1 MAIAPET
8 TLTETFRGSLR
19 IQHLS
24 LARPMISFP
33 FLSPKTLLCLEEGGY
48 VWFELFIFRVTKQS
62 SGLLGGFTGELY
74 LGQEEGHRSFSLF
87 VVHVTQ
93 ILTKATAKCLGF
105 SKRNTE
111 REMSS
116 SMRKKVQKKCKIRGY
131 TLELDAIDEI
141 LSFESE
147 FSNDSALDDP
157 VDILLDLLA
166 TQPIKDKEMVHRIA
180 TRILGADAAINETPD
195 GDGDDVIRAS
205 DLLIIDAFK
214 VPKFRYDPI
223 KKVFYKHT
231 GSLPMHGDAFS
242 KAALYKDRFLLLSQ
256 MLSRHKDFSKP
267 AFDSELSDF
276 GRCEISPIQSL
287 IGQTGRRWVMGLIS
301 QLEDGHFYLE
311 DLSASVEINL
321 SNAKITAGF
330 FVENTIVVAE
340 GEMLLEG
347 VFQVFNCGFPPLEG
361 RDKSLQFLAGHDSFG
376 SGTLT
381 EQETLRL
388 AKLEREAV
396 NGNVVILSDIWLDN
410 EEAMGK
416 LERILDAFEN
426 EDFVPCLFVL
436 MGNFCS
442 HPCNLGFHSFS
453 NLRSQ
458 FGKLGQMIAAHPRLK
473 EGSCFLFIPGPDDA
487 GPSTVLPRPSLPKYL
502 REELQNHIPN
512 AIFSSN
518 PCRMKFGSQEVV
530 FFRQDLLYRMRR
542 SCLMPPSTEETTDD
556 FEHLVATITHQCHLC
571 PLPLIVQPI
580 IWNYDHSLY
589 LYPTPHTIVLGD
601 RSEQKA
607 FKYTGI
613 TCFNPGSF
621 SSDGAFVV
629 YRPDNQEVELSSL

>member
-1 MAIAPET
+1 
-8 TLTETFRGSLR
+8 
-19 IQHLS
+19 
-24 LARPMISFP
+24 
-33 FLSPKTLLCLEEGGY
+33 
-48 VWFELFIFRVTKQS
+48 
-62 SGLLGGFTGELY
+62 
-74 LGQEEGHRSFSLF
+74 
-87 VVHVTQ
+87 
-93 ILTKATAKCLGF
+93 
-105 SKRNTE
+105 
-111 REMSS
+111 MSS

-311 DLSASVEINL
+311 DLSASVMAMPELIKARVEVQSNQKHEIIIFLDNIY
-321 SNAKITAGF
+321 KITAGF

>member
-1 MAIAPET
+1 MRRKLYYYYYYYYHIENNSAPEPGPG
-8 TLTETFRGSLR
+8 GSCGKKR
-19 IQHLS
+19 EV
-24 LARPMISFP
+24 LAN
-33 FLSPKTLLCLEEGGY
+33 G
-48 VWFELFIFRVTKQS
+48 
-62 SGLLGGFTGELY
+62 
-74 LGQEEGHRSFSLF
+74 
-87 VVHVTQ
+87 TQ
-93 ILTKATAKCLGF
+93 
-105 SKRNTE
+105 RE
-111 REMSS
+111 REMSRS
-116 SMRKKVQKKCKIRGY
+116 TRKKVQKKCKIRGY
-131 TLELDAIDEI
+131 TLELDAVDEI

-147 FSNDSALDDP
+147 FNNDSALDDP

-166 TQPIKDKEMVHRIA
+166 TQPIKDKETVHRIA
-180 TRILGADAAINETPD
+180 TRILGADAAINETS
-195 GDGDDVIRAS
+195 DGDDVIRAS

-231 GSLPMHGDAFS
+231 GSLPIHGDAFS
-242 KAALYKDRFLLLSQ
+242 KAALYKGLSCSPRCFLAIRIFPNRPLILNCQ
-256 MLSRHKDFSKP
+256 I
-267 AFDSELSDF
+267 SDA
-276 GRCEISPIQSL
+276 ISPIQSL

-311 DLSASVEINL
+311 DLSASDMAMPELIKARVEVQ
-321 SNAKITAGF
+321 SNQKHEIIIFLDNIYKITAGF

-340 GEMLLEG
+340 GEMLLES
-347 VFQVFNCGFPPLEG
+347 VFQVFNCGFPPLED

-416 LERILDAFEN
+416 LERVLDAFEN

-442 HPCNLGFHSFS
+442 HPCNLGFHSS
-453 NLRSQ
+453 NLMSQ

-502 REELQNHIPN
+502 RGASKLHSKCHI
-512 AIFSSN
+512 FK
-518 PCRMKFGSQEVV
+518 MKFCSQGLV
-530 FFRQDLLYRMRR
+530 FFRQDLLCRMRR

-556 FEHLVATITHQCHLC
+556 FEH
-571 PLPLIVQPI
+571 
-580 IWNYDHSLY
+580 SLY
-589 LYPTPHTIVLGD
+589 LYPTPHKVTEASKRLSNTQESLVL
-601 RSEQKA
+601 
-607 FKYTGI
+607 
-613 TCFNPGSF
+613 
-621 SSDGAFVV
+621 SDGAFVTAG
-629 YRPDNQEVELSSL
+629 

>member
-1 MAIAPET
+1 M
-8 TLTETFRGSLR
+8 S
-19 IQHLS
+19 
-24 LARPMISFP
+24 
-33 FLSPKTLLCLEEGGY
+33 
-48 VWFELFIFRVTKQS
+48 
-62 SGLLGGFTGELY
+62 
-74 LGQEEGHRSFSLF
+74 RS
-87 VVHVTQ
+87 T
-93 ILTKATAKCLGF
+93 
-105 SKRNTE
+105 
-111 REMSS
+111 
-116 SMRKKVQKKCKIRGY
+116 RKKVQKKCKIRGY
-131 TLELDAIDEI
+131 TLELDAVDEI

-147 FSNDSALDDP
+147 FNNDSALDDP

-166 TQPIKDKEMVHRIA
+166 TQPIKDKETVHRIA
-180 TRILGADAAINETPD
+180 TRILGADAAINETS
-195 GDGDDVIRAS
+195 DGDDVIRAS

-231 GSLPMHGDAFS
+231 GSLPIHGFI
-242 KAALYKDRFLLLSQ
+242 LLSQ
-256 MLSRHKDFSKP
+256 MLSRHKNFSKP

-311 DLSASVEINL
+311 DLSASDMAMPELIKARVEVQ
-321 SNAKITAGF
+321 SNQKHEIIIFLDNIYKITAGF

-340 GEMLLEG
+340 GEMLLES
-347 VFQVFNCGFPPLEG
+347 VFQVFNCGFPPLED

-502 REELQNHIPN
+502 RGASKLHSKCHI
-512 AIFSSN
+512 
-518 PCRMKFGSQEVV
+518 
-530 FFRQDLLYRMRR
+530 
-542 SCLMPPSTEETTDD
+542 
-556 FEHLVATITHQCHLC
+556 
-571 PLPLIVQPI
+571 
-580 IWNYDHSLY
+580 
-589 LYPTPHTIVLGD
+589 
-601 RSEQKA
+601 
-607 FKYTGI
+607 FK
-613 TCFNPGSF
+613 
-621 SSDGAFVV
+621 
-629 YRPDNQEVELSSL
+629 

>member
-1 MAIAPET
+1 
-8 TLTETFRGSLR
+8 
-19 IQHLS
+19 
-24 LARPMISFP
+24 
-33 FLSPKTLLCLEEGGY
+33 
-48 VWFELFIFRVTKQS
+48 
-62 SGLLGGFTGELY
+62 
-74 LGQEEGHRSFSLF
+74 
-87 VVHVTQ
+87 
-93 ILTKATAKCLGF
+93 
-105 SKRNTE
+105 
-111 REMSS
+111 MSS

-166 TQPIKDKEMVHRIA
+166 TQPIKDKETVHCIA

-276 GRCEISPIQSL
+276 GRCEI
-287 IGQTGRRWVMGLIS
+287 
-301 QLEDGHFYLE
+301 
-311 DLSASVEINL
+311 
-321 SNAKITAGF
+321 TAGF

-416 LERILDAFEN
+416 LERVLDAFEN